1 MCFKI
6 VFFSKTLKEKKH
18 IYSLETFS
26 KCNAMIKNI
35 KIQNIQ
41 DISIKFQSLSSNC
54 IHQNILM
61 KILIK
66 MYPISFKCLMDL
78 LQ

>member
-6 VFFSKTLKEKKH
+6 VFLSKTLKEKKH
-18 IYSLETFS
+18 IYNIS
-26 KCNAMIKNI
+26 KCNAMIKSI

-41 DISIKFQSLSSNC
+41 NISIKFQILFSNC

-66 MYPISFKCLMDL
+66 MYPIFFKCLIDL
-78 LQ
+78 IQ